1 MKTIAICN
9 LKGGV
14 AKTVTTVN
22 LAAILAHD
30 HDKRVL
36 VVDADSQA
44 NTTEFFGGDPQH
56 GRLSALL
63 RWGGKNLSRSE
74 LFFPSVQYSSI
85 QGVDLIAADDSLMDL
100 DLSSLKS
107 EDVDAAVLRDCFQED
122 VIAQLYDFCLID
134 CPPAFNAA
142 SAAALLAADAVMI
155 PIKLDAFS
163 LRGMANLLRQISNM
177 RKINPRLQ
185 LLGVLPTMWYAS
197 EENVKAER
205 TLRESGLRVIGR
217 IPRSVKVDDMT
228 FRQLPLIV
236 SSPRS
241 EACRAYR
248 RLAKRIIAEAS
259 GRQIPLHEQI
269 GGDDN
274 G

>member
-22 LAAILAHD
+22 LAAIMAHD
-30 HDKRVL
+30 HEKRVL

-44 NTTEFFGGDPQH
+44 NSSEFLGGDPQH

-63 RWGGKNLSRSE
+63 RWRSFE
-74 LFFPSVQYSSI
+74 GDVGRDAIFRASVQPATAK
-85 QGVDLIAADDSLMDL
+85 GVDLIAADDTLMDL
-100 DLSSLKS
+100 DLSAISG
-107 EDVDAAVLRDCFQED
+107 ENVDAAVLRDCLRSQEARD
-122 VIAQLYDFCLID
+122 RWDFCLID

-142 SAAALLAADAVMI
+142 SAAALLAADLVLI

-163 LRGMANLLRQISNM
+163 LRGMGNLLRQIENM
-177 RKINPRLQ
+177 RRINPGLQ
-185 LLGVLPTMWYAS
+185 LLGVLPTLWYRS
-197 EENVKAER
+197 DETLRAER
-205 TLRESGLRVIGR
+205 ELRDNGLRILGR
-217 IPRSVKVDDMT
+217 IPRSPRVDDMT
-228 FRQLPLIV
+228 FRQEPLIV

-248 RLAKRIIAEAS
+248 KLARRLVHGEAWAV
-259 GRQIPLHEQI
+259 RE
-269 GGDDN
+269 GGAV
-274 G
+274 

>member
-1 MKTIAICN
+1 MRTIAICN

-63 RWGGKNLSRSE
+63 RWRSSKVNATHSGM
-74 LFFPSVQYSSI
+74 FFSSVQYGNI
-85 QGVDLIAADDSLMDL
+85 QGVDLIAADDTLMDL
-100 DLSSLKS
+100 DLSSLQS
-107 EDVDAAVLRDCFQED
+107 DGVDAAVLRDCFRSD
-122 VIAQLYDFCLID
+122 VIAQQYDFCLID

-142 SAAALLAADAVMI
+142 SAAALLAADSVLI

-163 LRGMANLLRQISNM
+163 LRGMGNLLRQIDNM
-177 RKINPRLQ
+177 RKINPGLQ
-185 LLGVLPTMWYAS
+185 LLGVLPTMWYSS
-197 EENVKAER
+197 EETVKAEKA
-205 TLRESGLRVIGR
+205 LRDNGLKVIGR
-217 IPRSVKVDDMT
+217 IPRSPRVDDMT
-228 FRQLPLIV
+228 FRQEPLYV

-248 RLAKRIIAEAS
+248 RLAKQLIRAE
-259 GRQIPLHEQI
+259 
-269 GGDDN
+269 GGAV
-274 G
+274 